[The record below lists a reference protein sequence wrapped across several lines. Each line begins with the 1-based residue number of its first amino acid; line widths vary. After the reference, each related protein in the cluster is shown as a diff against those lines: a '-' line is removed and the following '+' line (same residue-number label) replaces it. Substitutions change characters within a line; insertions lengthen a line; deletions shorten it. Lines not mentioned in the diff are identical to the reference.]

1 MQTNK
6 KSRSQETEESS
17 ASVNN
22 EEETFKVGDFV
33 RSTYEDNVD
42 YEAEILSINENGNA
56 LIRYIGY
63 ENEQRVKVEDLV
75 ASWGIEAREE
85 QKLLAEADKPAEEE
99 RNHQEELHNFI
110 LNKSSGVHSKLPIP
124 PMVSY

>member
-6 KSRSQETEESS
+6 KISGDTEESG
-17 ASVNN
+17 ASVNH
-22 EEETFKVGDFV
+22 EDDTFKVGDFV
-33 RSTYEDNVD
+33 RATYEDNVD

-63 ENEQRVKVEDLV
+63 GNEQRVKVEDLV

-99 RNHQEELHNFI
+99 RNHHEELHNFI